1 MLKRE
6 WQKILKNPWMIII
19 LIAIITIPAIYTSV
33 FLGSM
38 WDPYGDADQL
48 PVAVVNHDKKVNYEG
63 KTLQVGDDLAKN
75 LKDSGSL
82 DFHFV
87 SDKKAEEGLKS
98 GEYYMIISIPEN
110 FSKNA
115 TTLMDK
121 NPKQMKLIYK
131 TNPGTNYVA
140 SKMDDSAMA
149 KIEKSVREKVTETYV
164 KTVFAQIKTAG
175 SGFQEAADG
184 SGKIESGAKKLKA
197 GNDTIEQNLNK
208 LASST
213 LTFQNGAKSLSVGL
227 KAYTDGVAK
236 VDSGAKSLKSG
247 TKTLKDGVAQL
258 SSGATQLSTGSKSLK
273 IGIAKY
279 TNGVSTAQAGSK
291 QLVAKNTALTSGV
304 DQLSEGIKSGTA
316 QLKEGTGSLTTG
328 IDSVLTAAKQS
339 SALIGQQLPESTDIQ
354 QLSAGMTQLND
365 GIQQLNKS
373 LNGSAATTQSTKTT
387 TTTVDNTDSKKAA
400 ESAATAKEK
409 VNTLQSKVSKLKNSS
424 VLSKLSDEE
433 KEQLLSEIG
442 EVESVASDVEEN
454 VDETYTNAQKASQA
468 KATTTTKVSTQSASS
483 DETLAA
489 VKQQVSALASNSEKV
504 LPKGSQAVTSMY
516 LGLKT
521 VKTGL
526 DQQGTTPETM
536 GMIQALTA
544 LKSGSSQVDAGL
556 TTLES
561 GLSTGTGQLKIGI
574 ANYTAGVNRLN
585 TGLTTLKNNYS
596 KALNSGAKQLNNG
609 INQVSSNLPTFMS
622 GTTQLYNGT
631 KTLKKGT
638 ATLVANNNT
647 LNSGAGQLA
656 SGAGQIA
663 DGSSKLAAGSTTL
676 GNGIGTLQSGS
687 KTLKDSLQKG
697 ADQVNSIKATNKTSK
712 MFAAPVKAKNVE
724 YSHVDNNGHA
734 MAPYMMS
741 VGLFVACMAFTLM
754 YPLMEKNEEVKSG
767 LQWWLSKVTVMSAV
781 SIVQAVIMVA
791 VLMGINGL
799 EPHYVGKTFGMAVL
813 ASMAFMSLIC
823 FGEMLLNRVGSFV
836 MLVFMVVQLGA
847 AGGTYPLDMAPHFYT
862 VLHKYMPFSYTVH
875 AFRHT
880 LSMDGQIGQDVAV
893 FVGILVVSTLATIIF
908 YRFRMKKQVGGT
920 LEPNGAPQH

>member
-48 PVAVVNHDKKVNYEG
+48 PVAVVNHDKKVTYEG
-63 KTLQVGDDLAKN
+63 KTLQVGDDLVKN

-87 SDKKAEEGLKS
+87 SDKKAEAGLKS
-98 GEYYMIISIPEN
+98 GKYYMIISIPEN

-121 NPKQMKLIYK
+121 NPKQMKLTYK
-131 TNPGTNYVA
+131 TNSGTNYVA

-184 SGKIESGAKKLKA
+184 SGKIESGAK
-197 GNDTIEQNLNK
+197 
-208 LASST
+208 
-213 LTFQNGAKSLSVGL
+213 
-227 KAYTDGVAK
+227 
-236 VDSGAKSLKSG
+236 SLKSG
-247 TKTLKDGVAQL
+247 TKTLKNGVAALQT
-258 SSGATQLSTGSKSLK
+258 GATQLSTGSKSLK
-273 IGIAKY
+273 LGISQY

-291 QLVAKNTALTSGV
+291 QLVANNTALTSGV

-442 EVESVASDVEEN
+442 EVESAASDVEEN

-516 LGLKT
+516 SGLKT

-574 ANYTAGVNRLN
+574 ANYTAGVSSLN
-585 TGLTTLKNNYS
+585 TGLTTLKNNS
-596 KALNSGAKQLNNG
+596 KA
-609 INQVSSNLPTFMS
+609 
-622 GTTQLYNGT
+622 
-631 KTLKKGT
+631 
-638 ATLVANNNT
+638 

-663 DGSSKLAAGSTTL
+663 SGSSQLAAGSTTL
-676 GNGIGTLQSGS
+676 GNGIATLQDGS

-697 ADQVNSIKATNKTSK
+697 ADQVNDIKATNKTNK

-767 LQWWLSKVTVMSAV
+767 LQWWLSKVTVMAAV
-781 SIVQAVIMVA
+781 SIAQAVIMVA
-791 VLMGINGL
+791 VLMKINGL

-823 FGEMLLNRVGSFV
+823 FGEMLLNRVGSYV

-880 LSMDGQIGQDVAV
+880 LSMDGQIGQDIAV

-920 LEPNGAPQH
+920 LEPNGVPQH

>member
-1 MLKRE
+1 
-6 WQKILKNPWMIII
+6 MIII

-38 WDPYGDADQL
+38 WDPYGDADEL

-63 KTLQVGDDLAKN
+63 KTLQVGDDLVTN

-98 GEYYMIISIPEN
+98 GKYYMIISIPEN

-121 NPKQMKLIYK
+121 NPKQMKLTYK

-149 KIEKSVREKVTETYV
+149 KIEKSIREKVTETYV
-164 KTVFAQIKTAG
+164 KTVFDQIKTAG

-197 GNDTIEQNLNK
+197 GNDTIEQNLKK

-227 KAYTDGVAK
+227 KSYTAGVAK

-247 TKTLKDGVAQL
+247 TKTLKNGVAALQT
-258 SSGATQLSTGSKSLK
+258 GATQLSNGSKSLK
-273 IGIAKY
+273 LGISQY

-291 QLVAKNTALTSGV
+291 QLVANNQALNAGVEKLSSGSKDLKDGTVSLTSGINGV
-304 DQLSEGIKSGTA
+304 LSASKTMSSTLGT
-316 QLKEGTGSLTTG
+316 SLTDNETKKDYL
-328 IDSVLTAAKQS
+328 ISSRSSFDSSLEKFNTNLK
-339 SALIGQQLPESTDIQ
+339 
-354 QLSAGMTQLND
+354 QLNT
-365 GIQQLNKS
+365 L
-373 LNGSAATTQSTKTT
+373 LNGSASTTSTQTT
-387 TTTVDNTDSKKAA
+387 TSDNEAA
-400 ESAATAKEK
+400 KETAKSASNAK
-409 VNTLQSKVSKLKNSS
+409 SNVSNLQSKVSKLKNSS
-424 VLSKLSDEE
+424 VLDKLSAED
-433 KEQLLSEIG
+433 KEALLAEIND
-442 EVESVASDVEEN
+442 VDSAASDVEN
-454 VDETYTNAQKASQA
+454 SVDETYTNAQKAS
-468 KATTTTKVSTQSASS
+468 KTTSTTTTTKSARNSQMKQIQSTVAALTEASQELL
-483 DETLAA
+483 D
-489 VKQQVSALASNSEKV
+489 NSQKLTAGEK
-504 LPKGSQAVTSMY
+504 AMMN
-516 LGLKT
+516 GLYEGLNT
-521 VKTGL
+521 VKTTL
-526 DQQGTTPETM
+526 DRQGTTQETM
-536 GMIQALTA
+536 GMIQALTQLSEGA
-544 LKSGSSQVDAGL
+544 TKVQTGM

-561 GLSTGTGQLKIGI
+561 GINDSTSGLKIGI
-574 ANYTAGVNRLN
+574 ANYTAGVESLN
-585 TGLTTLKNNYS
+585 TGLTTLTNNS
-596 KALNSGAKQLNNG
+596 KALNTGATQLNSG
-609 INQVSSNLPTFMS
+609 ISQVSSKLPTFKS

-631 KTLKKGT
+631 KTLKSGT

-663 DGSSKLAAGSTTL
+663 SGSSQLAAGSTTL

-687 KTLKDSLQKG
+687 KTLKDSLQEG
-697 ADQVNSIKATNKTSK
+697 ADQVKSIKATKKTRK
-712 MFAAPVKAKNVE
+712 MFSAPVKAKNVE

-767 LQWWLSKVTVMSAV
+767 LQWWLSKVTVMAAV
-781 SIVQAVIMVA
+781 SIAQALIMVA
-791 VLMGINGL
+791 VLIGINGM

-823 FGEMLLNRVGSFV
+823 FGEMLLNRVGSYV

-880 LSMDGQIGQDVAV
+880 LSMDGQIGGDVAV
-893 FVGILVVSTLATIIF
+893 FVGILVVSTLATILF

-920 LEPNGAPQH
+920 LDPNGVPQH

>member
-48 PVAVVNHDKKVNYEG
+48 PVAVVNHDKKVTYEG
-63 KTLQVGDDLAKN
+63 KTLQVGDDLVKN

-87 SDKKAEEGLKS
+87 SDKKAEAGLKS
-98 GEYYMIISIPEN
+98 GKYYMIISIPEN

-121 NPKQMKLIYK
+121 NPKQMKLTYK
-131 TNPGTNYVA
+131 TNSGTNYVA

-184 SGKIESGAKKLKA
+184 SGKIESGAK
-197 GNDTIEQNLNK
+197 
-208 LASST
+208 
-213 LTFQNGAKSLSVGL
+213 
-227 KAYTDGVAK
+227 
-236 VDSGAKSLKSG
+236 SLKSG
-247 TKTLKDGVAQL
+247 TKTLKNGVAALQT
-258 SSGATQLSTGSKSLK
+258 GATQLSTGSKSLK
-273 IGIAKY
+273 LGISQY

-291 QLVAKNTALTSGV
+291 QLVANNTALTSGV

-442 EVESVASDVEEN
+442 EVESAASDVEEN

-516 LGLKT
+516 SGLKT

-574 ANYTAGVNRLN
+574 ANYTAGVSSLN
-585 TGLTTLKNNYS
+585 TGLTTLKNNS
-596 KALNSGAKQLNNG
+596 KA
-609 INQVSSNLPTFMS
+609 
-622 GTTQLYNGT
+622 
-631 KTLKKGT
+631 
-638 ATLVANNNT
+638 

-663 DGSSKLAAGSTTL
+663 SGSSQLAAGSTTL
-676 GNGIGTLQSGS
+676 GNGIATLQDGS

-697 ADQVNSIKATNKTSK
+697 ADQVNDIKATNKTNK

-767 LQWWLSKVTVMSAV
+767 LQWWLSKVTVMAAV
-781 SIVQAVIMVA
+781 SIAQAVIMVA
-791 VLMGINGL
+791 VLMKINGL

-880 LSMDGQIGQDVAV
+880 LSMDGQIGQDIAV

-920 LEPNGAPQH
+920 LEPNGVPQH

>member
-48 PVAVVNHDKKVNYEG
+48 PVAVVNHDKKVTYEG
-63 KTLQVGDDLAKN
+63 KTLQVGDDLVKN

-87 SDKKAEEGLKS
+87 SDKKAEAGLKS
-98 GEYYMIISIPEN
+98 GKYYMIISIPEN

-121 NPKQMKLIYK
+121 NPKQMKLTYK

-184 SGKIESGAKKLKA
+184 SGKIESGAK
-197 GNDTIEQNLNK
+197 
-208 LASST
+208 
-213 LTFQNGAKSLSVGL
+213 
-227 KAYTDGVAK
+227 
-236 VDSGAKSLKSG
+236 SLKSG
-247 TKTLKDGVAQL
+247 TKTLKNGVAALQT
-258 SSGATQLSTGSKSLK
+258 GATQLSTGSKSLK
-273 IGIAKY
+273 LGISQY

-291 QLVAKNTALTSGV
+291 QLVANNTALTSGV

-442 EVESVASDVEEN
+442 EVESAASDVEEN

-516 LGLKT
+516 SGLKT

-574 ANYTAGVNRLN
+574 ANYTAGVSSLN
-585 TGLTTLKNNYS
+585 TGLTTLKNNS
-596 KALNSGAKQLNNG
+596 KA
-609 INQVSSNLPTFMS
+609 
-622 GTTQLYNGT
+622 
-631 KTLKKGT
+631 
-638 ATLVANNNT
+638 

-663 DGSSKLAAGSTTL
+663 SGSSQLAAGSTTL
-676 GNGIGTLQSGS
+676 GNGIATLQDGS

-697 ADQVNSIKATNKTSK
+697 ADQVNDIKATNKTNK

-767 LQWWLSKVTVMSAV
+767 LQWWLSKVTVMAAV

-791 VLMGINGL
+791 VLIGINGM
-799 EPHYVGKTFGMAVL
+799 EPHYVGKTFGMAIL

-880 LSMDGQIGQDVAV
+880 LSMDGQIGGDVAV

-920 LEPNGAPQH
+920 LEPNGVPQH